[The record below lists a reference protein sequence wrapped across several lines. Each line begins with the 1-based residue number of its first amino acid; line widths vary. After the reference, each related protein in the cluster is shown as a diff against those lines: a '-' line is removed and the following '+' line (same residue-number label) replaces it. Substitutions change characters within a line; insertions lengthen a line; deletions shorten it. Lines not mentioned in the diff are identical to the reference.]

1 MAFYFVFLLQLIIWS
16 GYMLAAWL
24 SEGDRARFQWL
35 MFLVFLY
42 LGILVAKKFIPSNKN
57 VILVTIS
64 SLTVFV
70 LIQYALDIVFQT
82 PFAL

>member
-1 MAFYFVFLLQLIIWS
+1 
-16 GYMLAAWL
+16 MLAAWL

-64 SLTVFV
+64 SLTAFV

-82 PFAL
+82 PFTL

>member
-1 MAFYFVFLLQLIIWS
+1 
-16 GYMLAAWL
+16 MLAAWL

-57 VILVTIS
+57 VVLVTIS
-64 SLTVFV
+64 SLTAFA
-70 LIQYALDIVFQT
+70 LIQYTLDLVFQLH
-82 PFAL
+82 FAL

>member
-1 MAFYFVFLLQLIIWS
+1 
-16 GYMLAAWL
+16 MLAAWL

-82 PFAL
+82 PFTL

>member
-1 MAFYFVFLLQLIIWS
+1 
-16 GYMLAAWL
+16 MLAAWL

-64 SLTVFV
+64 SLTAFV

>member
-1 MAFYFVFLLQLIIWS
+1 
-16 GYMLAAWL
+16 MLAAWL

-35 MFLVFLY
+35 MFLVFLH

-64 SLTVFV
+64 SLTAFV

-82 PFAL
+82 PFTL

>member
-16 GYMLAAWL
+16 GYMLATWL

-64 SLTVFV
+64 SLAAFV

-82 PFAL
+82 PFTL

>member
-1 MAFYFVFLLQLIIWS
+1 
-16 GYMLAAWL
+16 MLAAWL

-64 SLTVFV
+64 SLAAFV

-82 PFAL
+82 PFTL